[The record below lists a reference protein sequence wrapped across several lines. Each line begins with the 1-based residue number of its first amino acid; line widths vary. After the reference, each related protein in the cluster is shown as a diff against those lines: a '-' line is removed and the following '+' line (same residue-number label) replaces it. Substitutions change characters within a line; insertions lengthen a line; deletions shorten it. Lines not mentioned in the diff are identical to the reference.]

1 MTRTVRTNLYRRGP
15 MFHRSAQLLCLTS
28 LLSIA
33 ACSHDGGSGPSGPD
47 AIFKQTA
54 VLSAGAKC
62 TSITQQQ
69 ITSLFTP
76 GLRGTATSGLQLVLN
91 DLAAGNTAQAVTD
104 MYKEWDFTLRSYYA
118 GSLNGGTSP
127 SAQTATLNFGKALY
141 CLVGL
146 DGSGLT
152 LTTTS
157 LDANNV
163 VQVVFPST
171 SDQTVLTGSKHGGVL
186 IPGNTLTQPV
196 TISISLL
203 PGSYTFPAGPLN
215 TKLDQYGDFFEFT
228 VVPAQAFTKAV
239 TAAACIHTAGGDT
252 PPASVDLAH
261 NVGTGLEIL
270 PRADASFLDCGG
282 TAMAPEPGV
291 KQLLRNGQYGRA
303 AAHLGTLALN
313 LFAPTPAYAAASAI
327 GGGTKS
333 FSPFGGVDTAVVV
346 QTAPG
351 FPAQPQTAPAGSNVA
366 AAPSV
371 LVSTVNGH
379 TPLGGASVVFAVT
392 AGGGSDSTGGTAV
405 TSATTLTNS
414 SGIATAPF
422 WTLGVGPANTLT
434 ATASFTLPT
443 AISSFATSGAS
454 SAAGVVVTGNPIT
467 FSATSTDI
475 VPYQASGYT
484 FISGADGL
492 LPGFEQPTFAT
503 TGWSQGQG
511 AFGSGDAGGTV
522 CPLDNDG
529 SLHITWNNATAPT
542 DMLLR
547 KSFALPSWWSA
558 PLTVRVAID
567 NDIQVFVNGH
577 NETATASSGYDAS
590 SGFVVHEGCAT
601 LDSFTFSVPTSDLV
615 HGTNLLAIRARDR
628 GTIAYVDVRM
638 SAQ

>member
-1 MTRTVRTNLYRRGP
+1 MRTNLYRRGP
-15 MFHRSAQLLCLTS
+15 MFHRNAQLLCLTC
-28 LLSIA
+28 LLTIA

-47 AIFKQTA
+47 AVFKGATA
-54 VLSAGAKC
+54 LSAGARC
-62 TSITQQQ
+62 TPITQQQ

-91 DLAAGNTAQAVTD
+91 DLSAGNTAQAVTD
-104 MYKEWDFTLRSYYA
+104 MYTEWDFTLRSYYA
-118 GSLNGGTSP
+118 GSLSGGTS
-127 SAQTATLNFGKALY
+127 SGTQTATLNFGKALY

-157 LDANNV
+157 LNANNV
-163 VQVVFPST
+163 VQVVFPSS
-171 SDQTVLTGSKHGGVL
+171 SDQTVVTGSKHGGVL

-239 TAAACIHTAGGDT
+239 TAAACINDD
-252 PPASVDLAH
+252 PPSSVDLAH

-303 AAHLGTLALN
+303 AAHLGALALD

-351 FPAQPQTAPAGSNVA
+351 FPAQPQTAAAGSNVA

-379 TPLGGASVVFAVT
+379 TPLGGAAVVFAVT
-392 AGGGSDSTGGTAV
+392 AGGGSDSTGGSAV
-405 TSATTLTNS
+405 TSARMLTNS

-422 WTLGVGPANTLT
+422 WTLGVGPTNTLT

-443 AISSFATSGAS
+443 SISNFATSGAS
-454 SAAGVVVTGNPIT
+454 STAAVVVTGNPIT
-467 FSATSTDI
+467 FSATSTDV

-484 FISGADGL
+484 FISGAAGL
-492 LPGFEQPTFAT
+492 LPGFEQPAFAT
-503 TGWSQGQG
+503 RGWSSQGQG

-522 CPLDNDG
+522 CPLDTDG
-529 SLHITWNNATAPT
+529 SLHTPWNNTTAPT

-547 KSFALPSWWSA
+547 KTFTLPSWWTA
-558 PLTVRVAID
+558 PLTMRVAID

-577 NETATASSGYDAS
+577 NETASASSGYDAS
-590 SGFVVHEGCAT
+590 SGFVTHEGCAT

-615 HGTNLLAIRARDR
+615 RGGTNLVAIRARDR
-628 GTIAYVDVRM
+628 GTIAYVDVRV
-638 SAQ
+638 SAR

>member
-1 MTRTVRTNLYRRGP
+1 
-15 MFHRSAQLLCLTS
+15 MFQRNAQLLCLTF
-28 LLSIA
+28 LVTLA
-33 ACSHDGGSGPSGPD
+33 ACSHDGGGGPSGPD
-47 AIFKQTA
+47 AVFKGAT
-54 VLSAGAKC
+54 VLSSAASC
-62 TSITQQQ
+62 TPITQQQ
-69 ITSLFTP
+69 ITNLFTP

-104 MYKEWDFTLRSYYA
+104 MFKLWDFTVKSYYA
-118 GSLNGGTSP
+118 GTLNGANSP
-127 SAQTATLNFGKALY
+127 TTQTLTLNFGKALY

-157 LDANNV
+157 LGQNNV

-171 SDQTVLTGSKHGGVL
+171 SDQTVVTGSHHAGVL
-186 IPGNTLTQPV
+186 IPGNTLTQAV

-203 PGSYTFPAGPLN
+203 PGPYTFPAGPLN

-228 VVPAQAFTKAV
+228 VVPAQTFNKVV
-239 TAAACIHTAGGDT
+239 TAAACIQTASGDT

-282 TAMAPEPGV
+282 TAMAPEPSL
-291 KQLLRNGQYGRA
+291 KQLLRSGEFGRA
-303 AAHLGTLALN
+303 AAHLGTLALSA
-313 LFAPTPAYAAASAI
+313 FTPTPAYAAASAI

-351 FPAQPQTAPAGSNVA
+351 FPSQPQTAAAGSSVA
-366 AAPSV
+366 SAPSV
-371 LVSTVNGH
+371 LVSTTNGH
-379 TPLGGASVVFAVT
+379 TPLGGASVLFAVT
-392 AGGGSDSTGGTAV
+392 AGGGSLGGTGSSPV
-405 TSATTLTNS
+405 TSATVSTNS
-414 SGIATAPF
+414 SGIATAPS
-422 WTLGVGPANTLT
+422 WTLGVGPTNTAT

-443 AISSFATSGAS
+443 SISGFATSGAGTT
-454 SAAGVVVTGNPIT
+454 AGVVVSGNPVT

-484 FISGADGL
+484 YISGAAGL
-492 LPGFEQPTFAT
+492 NAGFQVSSFDTR
-503 TGWSQGQG
+503 GWFQGQG

-529 SLHITWNNATAPT
+529 SIHTPWSNATVPT

-547 KSFALPSWWSA
+547 KTFALPSWWSA
-558 PLTVRVAID
+558 PISVRVAID

-577 NETATASSGYDAS
+577 NETPLAS
-590 SGFVVHEGCAT
+590 SGFDPSTGFVTHEGCAT
-601 LDSFTFSVPTSDLV
+601 LDSFTFSVPAGDLV
-615 HGTNLLAIRARDR
+615 LGGNNLLAIRARDR
-628 GTIAYVDVRM
+628 GTIAYVDARV
-638 SAQ
+638 SGQ

>member
-1 MTRTVRTNLYRRGP
+1 MRTNLYNRRGP
-15 MFHRSAQLLCLTS
+15 MFHRNAQLLCLTC
-28 LLSIA
+28 LLALA

-47 AIFKQTA
+47 AILKHAT
-54 VLSAGAKC
+54 VLSDASSC
-62 TSITQQQ
+62 TQITQQQ
-69 ITSLFTP
+69 ITNLFTP
-76 GLRGTATSGLQLVLN
+76 GLRGTATSGLQLVQN
-91 DLAAGNTAQAVTD
+91 DLAAGNTAKAVTD
-104 MYKEWDFTLRSYYA
+104 MYKEWDFTLKSYYA
-118 GSLNGGTSP
+118 GTLNGGTSP
-127 SAQTATLNFGKALY
+127 STQTATLNFGRALY

-163 VQVVFPST
+163 VQVVFPSS

-203 PGSYTFPAGPLN
+203 PGPYTFPAGPLN

-228 VVPAQAFTKAV
+228 VVPAQSFNTAV
-239 TAAACIHTAGGDT
+239 TAAACIHTSGGDT
-252 PPASVDLAH
+252 PPPSVDLAH
-261 NVGTGLEIL
+261 NVGSGLEIL

-291 KQLLRNGQYGRA
+291 TQLLRNGQYGRA
-303 AAHLGTLALN
+303 AAHLATLALD

-351 FPAQPQTAPAGSNVA
+351 FPAQPQTAAAGSNVA

-371 LVSTVNGH
+371 LVRTANGL

-392 AGGGSDSTGGTAV
+392 AGGGSDSTSGGTAV
-405 TSATTLTNS
+405 SSATIVSNS

-434 ATASFTLPT
+434 ATARFTLPT
-443 AISSFATSGAS
+443 SISSFATSGAS
-454 SAAGVVVTGNPIT
+454 RTAAVVVTGNPIT
-467 FSATSTDI
+467 FSATSTDV

-484 FISGADGL
+484 FISGAAGL
-492 LPGFEQPTFAT
+492 LPGFEQPTSAT

-522 CPLDNDG
+522 CPLDNNG
-529 SLHITWNNATAPT
+529 SLHTTWNNTPAPT

-547 KSFALPSWWSA
+547 KTFTLPSWWTT

-577 NETATASSGYDAS
+577 NETASASSGYDAS

-615 HGTNLLAIRARDR
+615 RGGTNLVAVRARDR
-628 GTIAYVDVRM
+628 GTIAYVDARV